1 MLEAM
6 QAGADDDLGKPFDQL
21 ELKAHLLVGKPKP
34 TWAYMRRSK
43 KAGIACSTSTNAARC
58 AARML

>member
-21 ELKAHLLVGKPKP
+21 EFEGPP
-34 TWAYMRRSK
+34 
-43 KAGIACSTSTNAARC
+43 AGG
-58 AARML
+58 